1 VGREL
6 LPGKGSARGPDNID
20 GPPKGG
26 SHDLQVTTLAVCGHE
41 PSHRPGRNHH
51 TNDMAGLDRLRASVR
66 LLAVVVIV
74 IRELIE
80 LVRAIA
86 GI

>member
-1 VGREL
+1 
-6 LPGKGSARGPDNID
+6 
-20 GPPKGG
+20 
-26 SHDLQVTTLAVCGHE
+26 
-41 PSHRPGRNHH
+41 
-51 TNDMAGLDRLRASVR
+51 MAGLDRLRASVR